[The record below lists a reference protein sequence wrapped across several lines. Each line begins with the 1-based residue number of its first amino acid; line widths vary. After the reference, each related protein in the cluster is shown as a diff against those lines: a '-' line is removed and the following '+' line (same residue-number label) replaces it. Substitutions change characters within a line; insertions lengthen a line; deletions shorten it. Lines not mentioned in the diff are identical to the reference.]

1 MIKKIAITGPES
13 TGKSFLAEKLAR
25 HFHTVWVPEFARVFI
40 DHLDRDYSYDD
51 ILFIAKSQME
61 SEAVANDRAKDF
73 LFCDTELIVTKIW
86 CEYKYGKC
94 HQWILDNLEKSNYDL
109 YLLLNI
115 DLPWQ
120 PDSQR
125 EHPDNR
131 EKLFDLYLKELN
143 SRGLPF
149 EIIDGNGEER
159 MQKAI
164 KIIDQRFWE
173 SINTD
178 NKSN

>member
-1 MIKKIAITGPES
+1 MIKRIAITGPES
-13 TGKSFLAEKLAR
+13 TGKSILAERLAQ
-25 HFHTVWVPEFARVFI
+25 HYHTAWVPEFARVYI
-40 DHLDRDYSYDD
+40 DNLDRDYTYDD

-61 SEAVANDRAKDF
+61 SEQAAIDRARGF

-94 HQWILDNLEKSNYDL
+94 HEWILENLEKSNYDL

-125 EHPDNR
+125 EHPDKR
-131 EKLFDLYLKELN
+131 EELFDLYLKELI
-143 SRGLPF
+143 SRELPY
-149 EIIDGNGEER
+149 EIIEGNGDER
-159 MQKAI
+159 LNNAI
-164 KIIDQRFWE
+164 NIIDQRFRV
-173 SINTD
+173 NG
-178 NKSN
+178 

>member
-25 HFHTVWVPEFARVFI
+25 YYHTMWVPEFARVYI
-40 DHLDRDYSYDD
+40 DHLDNEYTYDD

-61 SEAVANDRAKDF
+61 AEAVATEMTKDF
-73 LFCDTELIVTKIW
+73 LFCDTDLIVTKIW

-109 YLLLNI
+109 YLLSNI
-115 DLPWQ
+115 DLLWQ
-120 PDSQR
+120 PDTQR

-131 EKLFDLYLKELN
+131 KELFELYLNELN
-143 SRGLPF
+143 LRGLPF
-149 EIIDGNGEER
+149 EVINGNGDDR
-159 MQKAI
+159 LQNAI
-164 KIIDQRFWE
+164 KIIDQKFGK
-173 SINTD
+173 SSNTYE
-178 NKSN
+178 

>member
-1 MIKKIAITGPES
+1 MIKRIAITGPES
-13 TGKSFLAEKLAR
+13 TGKSFLAEKLAQ
-25 HFHTVWVPEFARVFI
+25 HYHTMWVPEFARVYL
-40 DHLDRDYSYDD
+40 DHLDRNYTYQD

-61 SEAVANDRAKDF
+61 IEHALTERAKGF

-94 HQWILDNLEKSNYDL
+94 HQWILENLEKSNYDL

-125 EHPDNR
+125 EHPDKR
-131 EKLFDLYLKELN
+131 KELFDLYLKELI
-143 SRGLPF
+143 SRELPF
-149 EIIDGNGEER
+149 EIIDGNSEER
-159 MQKAI
+159 LVKAI
-164 KIIDQRFWE
+164 KIINQRFGD

-178 NKSN
+178 Y

>member
-1 MIKKIAITGPES
+1 LIKKIAITGPES
-13 TGKSFLAEKLAR
+13 TGKSHLAEQLA
-25 HFHTVWVPEFARVFI
+25 HHYHTMWVPEFARVYI
-40 DHLDRDYSYDD
+40 DHLDRDYTYDD

-61 SEAVANDRAKDF
+61 SEAIAIDRAKNF

-94 HQWILDNLEKSNYDL
+94 HQWILENLKKSNYNL

-131 EKLFDLYLKELN
+131 KELFELYLKELN
-143 SRGLPF
+143 SRELPY

-159 MQKAI
+159 LQKAI

-173 SINTD
+173 SIQH
-178 NKSN
+178 